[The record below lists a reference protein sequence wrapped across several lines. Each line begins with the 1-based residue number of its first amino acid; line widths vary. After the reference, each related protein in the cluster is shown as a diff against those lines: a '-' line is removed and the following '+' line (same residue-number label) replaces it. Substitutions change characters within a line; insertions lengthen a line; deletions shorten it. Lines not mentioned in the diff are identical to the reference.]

1 MYVDNSNN
9 ILFKSHFIKVYF
21 YAYLCMYI
29 VEGYLADKVCVRSH
43 EASLRGEPPAPG
55 ELRHAGAELG
65 HVEPECLLEEEQA

>member
-1 MYVDNSNN
+1 
-9 ILFKSHFIKVYF
+9 
-21 YAYLCMYI
+21 MYI

>member
-1 MYVDNSNN
+1 MMKQCQFSDQRSRLEFVP
-9 ILFKSHFIKVYF
+9 
-21 YAYLCMYI
+21 